1 VAGLPLTQRVCGI
14 TQYQVRA
21 ANIILVLGDRRL
33 SHDLGLGLHD
43 YVSAILSSTRWL
55 LITLRWIFYGLN
67 LLLLL
72 VVDNPSIVVGELEE
86 LIICA
91 HCRGSH

>member
-1 VAGLPLTQRVCGI
+1 MQGACGI
-14 TQYQVRA
+14 TQYQIRP

-33 SHDLGLGLHD
+33 SHDLGFGVHD
-43 YVSAILSSTRWL
+43 YVSAVFSSTRWL
-55 LITLRWIFYGLN
+55 LIARRWIFYGLY

-72 VVDNPSIVVGELEE
+72 VVDNTSIVVCKLEE